1 MQTLIWKTLSPARQA
16 EVLTRPALGD
26 EADIGT
32 VVRDIIAAVRS
43 RGDEALRELSQRFE
57 RAPREQLRVSDAE
70 VDAACARLGDDIK
83 GAIEAAIANI
93 RTFHAAQV
101 QPVVRVETQPGVLC
115 ELRTQ
120 PISRVGLYVPGGSAP
135 LPSTVMMLAI
145 PASLAGCREVVL
157 CTPSPASDEILFAA
171 RACGVR
177 QVFAIGGAQSIAAMA
192 YGTQTIPK
200 VDKIFGPGNA
210 YVTEAKGQVSRDWRG
225 AAIDMPA
232 GPSEVLVIADE
243 SANPAFVASDLL
255 SQAEHGPDSQ
265 VVLVTTSASLADA
278 IGSEI
283 QAQLADLSRRDIAE
297 QALKASLVILCDN
310 LEEACAI
317 SNAYAPEHL
326 IVQTRAPR
334 DLLDK
339 LENAG
344 SIFLGAWTPESVGD
358 YASGTNHTLPTYGY
372 ARTCSSLGLAD
383 YQRRYT
389 VQELT
394 ADGIRG
400 LGPIVQRIAQAEGL
414 DAHKHAVTLRLNA
427 LAAEP
432 QQTAQQK
439 DLS

>member
-1 MQTLIWKTLSPARQA
+1 MQTLIWNQLTPAQQA
-16 EVLTRPALGD
+16 EALTRPALDD
-26 EADIGT
+26 EANVGA
-32 VVRDIIAAVRS
+32 VVTDIITAVKT
-43 RGDEALRELSQRFE
+43 RGDDALRELSKRFE
-57 RAPREQLRVSDAE
+57 RAPREQLRVSEAE
-70 VDAACARLGDDIK
+70 IDAACARLDDDIR
-83 GAIEAAIANI
+83 AAILAAATNI
-93 RTFHAAQV
+93 RTFHSAQV
-101 QPVVRVETQPGVLC
+101 QPVLRVETQPGVLC

-145 PASLAGCREVVL
+145 PAAIAGCREVVL

-171 RACGVR
+171 RACGVEK
-177 QVFAIGGAQSIAAMA
+177 VFAIGGAQAIAAMA
-192 YGTQTIPK
+192 YGTASIPK
-200 VDKIFGPGNA
+200 VDKIFGPGNS

-243 SANPAFVASDLL
+243 SANAAFIASDLL

-265 VVLVTTSASLADA
+265 VVLVTTSAALAEA
-278 IGSEI
+278 VNIELAS
-283 QAQLADLSRRDIAE
+283 QLAQLSRRDIAV
-297 QALKASLVILCDN
+297 QALASSLTLLCDS

-326 IVQTRAPR
+326 IVQTRSPR

-344 SIFLGAWTPESVGD
+344 SIFLGQWTPESVGD

-383 YQRRYT
+383 YQRRFT
-389 VQELT
+389 VQELSEQ
-394 ADGIRG
+394 GIRD

-414 DAHKHAVTLRLNA
+414 DAHKQAVTLRLRA
-427 LAAEP
+427 LSEAS
-432 QQTAQQK
+432 QTNLPQK
-439 DLS
+439 DLL

>member
-1 MQTLIWKTLSPARQA
+1 M
-16 EVLTRPALGD
+16 
-26 EADIGT
+26 
-32 VVRDIIAAVRS
+32 
-43 RGDEALRELSQRFE
+43 
-57 RAPREQLRVSDAE
+57 
-70 VDAACARLGDDIK
+70 
-83 GAIEAAIANI
+83 
-93 RTFHAAQV
+93 
-101 QPVVRVETQPGVLC
+101 C

-177 QVFAIGGAQSIAAMA
+177 QVFAIGGAQAIAAMA

-265 VVLVTTSASLADA
+265 VVLVTTSAPLADA

>member
-26 EADIGT
+26 EADIST

-177 QVFAIGGAQSIAAMA
+177 QVFAIGGAQAIAAMA

-427 LAAEP
+427 LATEP
-432 QQTAQQK
+432 QPTAQQK

>member
-120 PISRVGLYVPGGSAP
+120 PISRVGLYVPGGSAS

-177 QVFAIGGAQSIAAMA
+177 QVFAIGGAQAIAAMA

>member
-177 QVFAIGGAQSIAAMA
+177 QVFAIGGAQAIAAMA

-243 SANPAFVASDLL
+243 SASPAFVASDLL

>member
-1 MQTLIWKTLSPARQA
+1 M
-16 EVLTRPALGD
+16 
-26 EADIGT
+26 
-32 VVRDIIAAVRS
+32 VRDIIAAVRS
-43 RGDEALRELSQRFE
+43 RGDETLRELSQRFE

-177 QVFAIGGAQSIAAMA
+177 QVFAIGGAQAIAAMA

-265 VVLVTTSASLADA
+265 VVLVTTSAPLADA

-297 QALKASLVILCDN
+297 QALRASLVILCDS

>member
-43 RGDEALRELSQRFE
+43 RGDETLRELSQRFE

-177 QVFAIGGAQSIAAMA
+177 QVFAIGGAQAIAAMA
-192 YGTQTIPK
+192 YGTESIPK

-389 VQELT
+389 GQELT

>member
-1 MQTLIWKTLSPARQA
+1 MQTLIWKTLSPAQQA
-16 EVLTRPALGD
+16 DVLTRPALGD
-26 EADIGT
+26 EADIGA
-32 VVRDIIAAVRS
+32 VVKAIIASVRA
-43 RGDEALRELSQRFE
+43 RGDAALRELAQRFE
-57 RAPREQLRVSDAE
+57 RAPREQLRVSEAE
-70 VDAACARLGDDIK
+70 TDAACARLGDDIK
-83 GAIEAAIANI
+83 DAINSAINNI
-93 RTFHAAQV
+93 STFHAAQI
-101 QPVVRVETQPGVLC
+101 QQIVRVETQPGVVC

-145 PASLAGCREVVL
+145 PARLAGCREVVL

-171 RACGVR
+171 RACGVS
-177 QVFAIGGAQSIAAMA
+177 QVFAIGGAQAIAAMA
-192 YGTQTIPK
+192 YGTESIPK

-232 GPSEVLVIADE
+232 GPSEVLVIADD
-243 SANPAFVASDLL
+243 SANAAFVASDLL

-265 VVLVTTSASLADA
+265 VVLVTTSPRLADA
-278 IGSEI
+278 ISTELK
-283 QAQLADLSRRDIAE
+283 AQLAQLSRRDIAAK
-297 QALKASLVILCDN
+297 ALGASLVILCDS
-310 LEEACAI
+310 LDEACAI

-326 IVQTRAPR
+326 IVQTEAPR

-344 SIFLGAWTPESVGD
+344 SIFLGQWTPESVGD

-389 VQELT
+389 VQELS
-394 ADGIRG
+394 AEGIKG
-400 LGPIVQRIAQAEGL
+400 LGPIVERIAEAEGL
-414 DAHKHAVTLRLNA
+414 DAHKNAVTLRLKA
-427 LAAEP
+427 L
-432 QQTAQQK
+432 QQGQ
-439 DLS
+439 S

>member
-177 QVFAIGGAQSIAAMA
+177 QVFAIGGAQAIAAMA

-283 QAQLADLSRRDIAE
+283 QAQLAELSRRDIAE
-297 QALKASLVILCDN
+297 QALKASLVILCDT
-310 LEEACAI
+310 LDEACAI

>member
-177 QVFAIGGAQSIAAMA
+177 QVFAIGGAQAIAAMA

-243 SANPAFVASDLL
+243 SANPDFVASDLL